1 MDMLDELELE
11 GGPCAFAAL
20 VPRNADRRCAD
31 VLAEIKKDH
40 DATHAAVEAG
50 EFQ

>member
-20 VPRNADRRCAD
+20 VPRNADKRCAD
-31 VLAEIKKDH
+31 VLDEIKKDH
-40 DATHAAVEAG
+40 EATKEAVKAG